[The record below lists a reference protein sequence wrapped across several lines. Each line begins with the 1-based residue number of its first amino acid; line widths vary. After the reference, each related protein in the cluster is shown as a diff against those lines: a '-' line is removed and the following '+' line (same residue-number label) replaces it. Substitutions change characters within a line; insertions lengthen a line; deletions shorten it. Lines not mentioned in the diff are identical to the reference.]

1 MIKEIKKMPCV
12 AQWMYFLNCLFMDR
26 GNVKQNLEIILK
38 AIAQVKEG
46 YSIYIAPEG
55 TRNATDTLL
64 EFKEGSKKMEKLEI
78 IEKLKNENSELL
90 KLMRLR
96 MIEIKKVHK
105 KGYLTEIEQAIE
117 MISKLK
123 LLENLSYNY
132 FENEKFIA
140 LLEEN

>member
-1 MIKEIKKMPCV
+1 MKKE
-12 AQWMYFLNCLFMDR
+12 
-26 GNVKQNLEIILK
+26 EITKELK
-38 AIAQVKEG
+38 
-46 YSIYIAPEG
+46 
-55 TRNATDTLL
+55 
-64 EFKEGSKKMEKLEI
+64 
-78 IEKLKNENSELL
+78 IENKELL

-105 KGYLTEIEQAIE
+105 KGYLTEIDQAIE

-140 LLEEN
+140 LLEEQLEE

>member
-1 MIKEIKKMPCV
+1 MKKE
-12 AQWMYFLNCLFMDR
+12 
-26 GNVKQNLEIILK
+26 EIIK
-38 AIAQVKEG
+38 G
-46 YSIYIAPEG
+46 
-55 TRNATDTLL
+55 
-64 EFKEGSKKMEKLEI
+64 
-78 IEKLKNENSELL
+78 LKNNNTELL

-105 KGYLTEIEQAIE
+105 KGYYDQAIE

-140 LLEEN
+140 LLEEKLEE

>member
-1 MIKEIKKMPCV
+1 MV
-12 AQWMYFLNCLFMDR
+12 LA
-26 GNVKQNLEIILK
+26 
-38 AIAQVKEG
+38 
-46 YSIYIAPEG
+46 
-55 TRNATDTLL
+55 LL

-78 IEKLKNENSELL
+78 IEKLKNENEELL

-123 LLENLSYNY
+123 LLEHLYYNY
-132 FENEKFIA
+132 LENEKFIA
-140 LLEEN
+140 LLEEKLEE

>member
-1 MIKEIKKMPCV
+1 MV
-12 AQWMYFLNCLFMDR
+12 LA
-26 GNVKQNLEIILK
+26 
-38 AIAQVKEG
+38 
-46 YSIYIAPEG
+46 
-55 TRNATDTLL
+55 LL

-78 IEKLKNENSELL
+78 IEKLKSENEELL

-140 LLEEN
+140 LLEEQLEE

>member
-1 MIKEIKKMPCV
+1 MV
-12 AQWMYFLNCLFMDR
+12 LA
-26 GNVKQNLEIILK
+26 
-38 AIAQVKEG
+38 
-46 YSIYIAPEG
+46 
-55 TRNATDTLL
+55 LL
-64 EFKEGSKKMEKLEI
+64 EFKEGRKKMEKLEI
-78 IEKLKNENSELL
+78 IEKLKNENEELL

-140 LLEEN
+140 LLEEQLEE

>member
-1 MIKEIKKMPCV
+1 
-12 AQWMYFLNCLFMDR
+12 
-26 GNVKQNLEIILK
+26 
-38 AIAQVKEG
+38 
-46 YSIYIAPEG
+46 
-55 TRNATDTLL
+55 
-64 EFKEGSKKMEKLEI
+64 MEKSEI
-78 IEKLKNENSELL
+78 IERLKTENSELL

-140 LLEEN
+140 LLEKNK